1 MSLMSRVAQTGTAH
15 AVGEDSHAVKLAE
28 LKRRMGSELS
38 PDELARIM
46 AMNPV
51 RAENEVRTACE
62 KVLDADPWFAHDREE
77 RELLVNL
84 AVDGIFGLGAL
95 EPLLADGEVTEIMVN
110 PGSAVFVERSGILQ
124 PAAVPVGDGD
134 AVRALVDR
142 ILGPL
147 GRRIDESMPMVDAR
161 LSSGH
166 RVNAVIPPV
175 SPDGPAVTVRKFRDK
190 VFTLDEMCAAGSFD
204 GRMAAFLR
212 LCIESRLNL
221 AVSGA
226 TGSGKTTLLNTLSC
240 QIPSDERIVTI
251 EDSAELRFA
260 HHPNIVRLEAR
271 LASAE
276 GTGEVTIRDLVR
288 NSLRMR
294 PDRIIVGEVRDAAA
308 LDMLQA
314 MNTGHDGSLTTLH
327 ANSERDAVLRLVTMV
342 RFAADLPVD
351 VIEAQVATAIDI
363 VVQTARARSG
373 MRYVSG
379 VSELSFDREA
389 RCCVVRPLFVREQD
403 CDAGTWV
410 DRPCCLVEAGRAGR
424 IDQSEVDRWLSR
436 TFSH

>member
-1 MSLMSRVAQTGTAH
+1 MSLMSRVAQTGT
-15 AVGEDSHAVKLAE
+15 VQVNNEDSSAVKLAE
-28 LKRRMGSELS
+28 LKRRMGNELS

-46 AMNPV
+46 LMNPV
-51 RAENEVRTACE
+51 RAENEVRSACE
-62 KVLDADPWFAHDREE
+62 KVLDADPWFAQDREE
-77 RELLVNL
+77 RALLVNL

-95 EPLLADGEVTEIMVN
+95 EPLLADEEITEIMVN
-110 PGSAVFVERSGILQ
+110 PGSAVFVEKGGVLQ
-124 PAAVPVGDGD
+124 PAAAPIGDDD

-161 LSSGH
+161 LASGH
-166 RVNAVIPPV
+166 RVNAVIPPIC
-175 SPDGPAVTVRKFRDK
+175 PDGIAVTVRKFREK
-190 VFTLDEMCAAGSFD
+190 VFTLEDMCEVGSFD
-204 GRMAAFLR
+204 ERTAAFLQMS
-212 LCIESRLNL
+212 IKARLNM

-240 QIPSDERIVTI
+240 QIPSHERIVTI
-251 EDSAELRFA
+251 EDSAELRFT
-260 HHPNIVRLEAR
+260 HHPNVVRMEAR

-276 GTGEVTIRDLVR
+276 GTGEVTIRELVR

-327 ANSERDAVLRLVTMV
+327 ANSERDALLRLVTMV

-351 VIEAQVATAIDI
+351 VIEAQIATALDI
-363 VVQTARARSG
+363 VVQTARSRDG
-373 MRYVSG
+373 LRYIAG
-379 VSELSFDREA
+379 ISELSFDQDA
-389 RCCVVRPLFVREQD
+389 RSCMVCPLFVREQSREP
-403 CDAGTWV
+403 GVWV
-410 DRPCCLVEAGRAGR
+410 AKPQRLIEAAHAGR
-424 IDQSEVDRWLSR
+424 IEQSEVDRWLSQA
-436 TFSH
+436 FSR